1 MGDASVKRALTIV
14 LITVLGFFALYASD
28 GLVRRDIKRQN
39 VLALDYAVHSVGSRL
54 SLSLRN
60 PVLGAETL
68 AAFMLA
74 QPKLPSF
81 VEFDRFGRVL
91 MQQEPAISGLG
102 FIDSHYFIRHFYP
115 AVGNETAVG
124 LNLLQRPAARFA
136 LRAMK
141 QHRAVMG
148 NPVTTVQGSQS
159 VIVRTP
165 LYDHNNFLGLVEV
178 VVNIAP
184 LVNSA
189 VAGLDPRIGFQLVD
203 ATGTRFFGEPTLTGP
218 IRTFNFPVADNQWQ
232 IIAGW
237 KGAEPG
243 PHRFVI
249 TLIWIGG
256 GALVLTIL
264 FMLARAYTRQQWL
277 TQAVL
282 EKTQALSAETDSLG
296 REIAEHRRTE
306 AALRESEESLRA
318 LAENANDGIL
328 VAVNEKHVFVN
339 RRLEAMLGYNVNEL
353 LGTTTKDVVHPD
365 EYDKVIVRSRLRENG
380 GVVPTQ
386 YETVFQTKTGARVP
400 VEITATATIWHGKR
414 AVFVIVRDITER
426 RHAEQALRES
436 EERFRRLSEATS
448 EGIFFIEDGRIVEA
462 NHRGG
467 EILGLALLDMIG
479 RNVREFSDPDSWPL
493 IEEHMKSGY
502 DKSYNAFGLR
512 ADGTRFPVELRG
524 QESTYQGRTLRVTV
538 MRDLTQQF
546 EAQEALRLSE
556 ERFSKVYHS
565 SAAII
570 SISRLKDGMFLDV
583 NDAFLRATGWTRAE
597 VIGRSATDIRLWPE
611 EGARTSLLE
620 RLARDHA
627 VRDVDLEFHNKNGDL
642 HYAIGSIEPIA
653 INGEE
658 CLLTIAQNVTD
669 RKFAEMEMQ
678 KLSRALEQTADSVMI
693 SDRNGVIE
701 YVNLSFEAV
710 TGYSRSEAVGKTPS
724 IVKSGKQR
732 ESFYQKLWTTILA
745 GGVFSEVFV
754 NKKKDGSLYYEE
766 KTITPLK
773 DAEGTITH
781 FVATGKDIT
790 ERMQT
795 QERLHFLAHHD
806 ALTELPNRIFFLDRL
821 RQSLARARWHNRRIA
836 VLFLDLDRFK
846 NINDTLGHAVGD
858 RLLQLIARRFA
869 DSIREGDVVA
879 RLGGDEF
886 AILLDDI
893 SSEKDI
899 PTIANKILDTLAPA
913 FHIDER
919 ELFVSASIGI
929 SLYPADGEDSD
940 TLLKHADVAM
950 YRAKDAGK
958 NNYQF
963 YSADMSARAFERLTL
978 ESSLRHALER
988 HEFTL
993 YYQPQIDTD
1002 SGRIVGV
1009 EALLRW
1015 QHPDLGLIAP
1025 TEFVPLLEETG
1036 IIVPVGQW
1044 VLRAACEQ
1052 ISQWRRSGRG
1062 HLRVAI
1068 NLSARQFN
1076 EPDFVSFI
1084 DRTVRATGCD
1094 PAQVELEITESVI
1107 MRHTQ
1112 SAINALEAL
1121 NRMGTRLA
1129 VDDFGTGYS
1138 SLSYLRRFPIDTIKI
1153 DRSFISDI
1161 QSDADDAAIT
1171 SAIIGMAQR
1180 LKIDV
1185 VAEGVETLE
1194 QLTFLRSN
1202 GCRVVQGY
1210 LFSKPLP
1217 ANELEK
1223 TFTERGT

>member
-1 MGDASVKRALTIV
+1 MRAGDAPVKCVLPPV
-14 LITVLGFFALYASD
+14 LIAILGFVALYAGD
-28 GLVRRDIKRQN
+28 GFVHRDIKRLN
-39 VLALDYAVHSVGSRL
+39 FLALDCTVPGVGSQL
-54 SLSLRN
+54 SISLRN

-68 AAFMLA
+68 VAFILA
-74 QPKLPSF
+74 QPKLPSYT
-81 VEFDRFGRVL
+81 EFGHFGRVL
-91 MQQEPAISGLG
+91 MQQESAKSGPG
-102 FIDSHYFIRHFYP
+102 YIDSRYFIRHVHP
-115 AVGNETAVG
+115 KAGNETIIG
-124 LNLLQRPAARFA
+124 FKSMQRSAARFV

-141 QHRAVMG
+141 ERLAMMDD
-148 NPVTTVQGSQS
+148 PVSTS
-159 VIVRTP
+159 
-165 LYDHNNFLGLVEV
+165 LYDRNHFLGFGEV
-178 VVNIAP
+178 VADIALPVNAP
-184 LVNSA
+184 A
-189 VAGLDPRIGFQLVD
+189 AGLDPRIGFQYIV
-203 ATGTRFFGEPTLTGP
+203 ATGASIFGEPTLSTP
-218 IRTFNFPVADNQWQ
+218 VRTYNYPVADSQLP

-237 KGAEPG
+237 KAAEPG
-243 PHRFVI
+243 MYQFVVTLMWTGGV
-249 TLIWIGG
+249 TLI
-256 GALVLTIL
+256 VTFL
-264 FMLARAYTRQQWL
+264 FMLTRAYTRRKSFAQTAL
-277 TQAVL
+277 A
-282 EKTQALSAETDSLG
+282 KTQALSAETDSLG
-296 REIAEHRRTE
+296 QEITEHRRIE
-306 AALRESEESLRA
+306 AALREREESLRA
-318 LAENANDGIL
+318 LTENANDGIL
-328 VAVNEKHVFVN
+328 VAVNEQHVFVN
-339 RRLEAMLGYNVNEL
+339 RRLEAMLGYNEKEL
-353 LGTTTKDVVHPD
+353 LGSTTRDVVHPE
-365 EYDKVIVRSRLRENG
+365 EYDEVIVRSRLRENG
-380 GVVPTQ
+380 GVVPAQ
-386 YETVFQTKTGARVP
+386 YETVFRTKSGARVP
-400 VEITATATIWHGKR
+400 VEITAAATTWHGKR
-414 AVFVIVRDITER
+414 AVLVIVRNITER

-448 EGIFFIEDGRIVEA
+448 EGIFFIEEGRVVEA
-462 NHRGG
+462 NPRGA
-467 EILGLALLDMIG
+467 EILGLTLQDLIG

-493 IEEHMKSGY
+493 IEKHMKSGY
-502 DKSYNAFGLR
+502 DKPYAAFGLR
-512 ADGTRFPVELRG
+512 ANGKRFPVELRG
-524 QESTYQGRTLRVTV
+524 QESTYRGRRLRVTV

-546 EAQEALRLSE
+546 EAQQALQLSE

-565 SAAII
+565 SSAII
-570 SISRLKDGMFLDV
+570 SISRLQDGMFLDV
-583 NDAFLRATGWTRAE
+583 NEAFLRSTGWTRAE
-597 VIGRSATDIRLWPE
+597 VIGRTATDIKLWPE
-611 EGARTSLLE
+611 EGSRSSLIE

-627 VRDVDLEFHNKNGDL
+627 VRDVDLAFRDKTGNMR
-642 HYAIGSIEPIA
+642 YAIGSVEPMTID
-653 INGEE
+653 GDE
-658 CLLTIAQNVTD
+658 CLLTIAQNITD

-693 SDRNGVIE
+693 SDRNGIIE
-701 YVNLSFEAV
+701 YVNLSFESV
-710 TGYSRSEAVGKTPS
+710 TGWTRAEAVGKTPS

-732 ESFYQKLWTTILA
+732 KGFYQKLWTTILA
-745 GGVFSEVFV
+745 GQVFSEVFV
-754 NKKKDGSLYYEE
+754 NKKKNGSLYYEE

-806 ALTELPNRIFFLDRL
+806 ALTELPNRIFYMDQL

-893 SSEKDI
+893 SADRDV
-899 PTIANKILDTLAPA
+899 PAIAKKILDTLEPA
-913 FHIDER
+913 LHIDQR

-940 TLLKHADVAM
+940 TLLKHADIAM
-950 YRAKDAGK
+950 YRAKEAGK

-963 YSADMSARAFERLTL
+963 YSAEMSARAFERLTL
-978 ESSLRHALER
+978 ESSLRHALDR
-988 HEFTL
+988 QEFLL

-1025 TEFVPLLEETG
+1025 AEFVPLLEETG
-1036 IIVPVGQW
+1036 FIVPVGQW
-1044 VLRAACEQ
+1044 ILRAACEQ
-1052 ISQWRRSGRG
+1052 ISQWRRAGYGS
-1062 HLRVAI
+1062 LRVAI

-1076 EPDFVSFI
+1076 EPDFVAFI
-1084 DRTVRATGCD
+1084 DRTIQGAGCD

-1112 SAINALEAL
+1112 STINALEAL
-1121 NRMGTRLA
+1121 SRMGTRLA

-1138 SLSYLRRFPIDTIKI
+1138 SLSYLRRFPIDSLKI

-1180 LKIDV
+1180 LNIDV
-1185 VAEGVETLE
+1185 VAEGVETME
-1194 QLTFLRSN
+1194 QLAFLRSN

-1217 ANELEK
+1217 ANEVEK
-1223 TFTERGT
+1223 SFAERGI